1 MRLRNLRVE
10 RQPKIMIIPMID
22 IIFFLLVFF
31 MMSTLYM
38 VEQRTLPVNLPQA
51 SAAQSDL
58 AKNVAITVARD
69 GAIYIDQEQI
79 PPELFRARIQV
90 QLARQSDAA
99 FILRADKQ
107 AEYGQ
112 VVMILDELKTLG
124 VKKVAVATEQQA
136 QR

>member
-1 MRLRNLRVE
+1 MKLRSLRVE
-10 RQPKIMIIPMID
+10 SQPKIMIIPMID

-38 VEQRTLPVNLPQA
+38 VEQRTLPINLPQA
-51 SAAQSDL
+51 SAAQSDM
-58 AKNVAITVARD
+58 AKNVAITVAKD
-69 GAIYIDQEQI
+69 GAIYVDQEQI
-79 PPELFRARIQV
+79 PAELFKARIQA
-90 QLARQSDAA
+90 QLARQTDTA

-107 AEYGQ
+107 AEYGR
-112 VVMILDELKTLG
+112 VVMILDELKAVG

>member
-1 MRLRNLRVE
+1 MKLHSLRLE

-31 MMSTLYM
+31 IMSTLYM

-51 SAAQSDL
+51 TTAQSDL
-58 AKNVAITVARD
+58 SKNVTITIARD

-79 PPELFRARIQV
+79 PPELFKARIKA
-90 QLARQSDAA
+90 QLARKSDTA
-99 FILRADKQ
+99 FVLRADKQ
-107 AEYGQ
+107 AEYGR
-112 VVMILDELKTLG
+112 VVTVLDDFKALG
-124 VKKVAVATEQQA
+124 VKKVAVATEQA

>member
-1 MRLRNLRVE
+1 MKLRNLRVE
-10 RQPKIMIIPMID
+10 SQPKIMIIPMID

-58 AKNVAITVARD
+58 AKNVAITLAKD
-69 GAIYIDQEQI
+69 GAIYVDQEQI
-79 PPELFRARIQV
+79 PVELFKNRIQV
-90 QLARQSDAA
+90 QLARQSDTA

-107 AEYGQ
+107 AEYGR
-112 VVMILDELKTLG
+112 VVMVLDELKGLG
-124 VKKVAVATEQQA
+124 VKKVAVATEQQV